1 MAEKKFYWLKLKE
14 DFFRQK
20 EIKKLRKIAGG
31 DTYTIIYLKMQLLSL
46 RNEGILYYEE
56 TEETFEEQLSLEI
69 DEDIDNVKVTLAFL
83 FNNNLIEEISD
94 NEFVLSKA
102 SECIGKEGS
111 SAKRMRKLRENQVNK
126 QIKGQTTLQCD
137 TVVTDGDK
145 NVTTEREKEI
155 ERREKRKEIDIE
167 KEIENKSSV
176 VVSNIEVFKY
186 FEQCGFLLSAIQMDL
201 IVADIE
207 VYSAKWLMDAAEHS
221 VKAGKINYN
230 YVQGILRNWK
240 AEGRKEDS
248 SGSFK
253 QDTGKGECKKYNI
266 NTIWDEEEWRR
277 KHPVDPN
284 AEEPI

>member
-46 RNEGILYYEE
+46 RNEGILYYEG

-69 DEDIDNVKVTLAFL
+69 DEEIDNVKVTLAFL

-145 NVTTEREKEI
+145 NVMTEREKEI

-207 VYSAKWLMDAAEHS
+207 VYSAKWLMDAAERS

-248 SGSFK
+248 YGRK
-253 QDTGKGECKKYNI
+253 GGGTGNNRDDLGEQLR
-266 NTIWDEEEWRR
+266 DEGIGFST
-277 KHPVDPN
+277 DDL
-284 AEEPI
+284 

>member
-14 DFFRQK
+14 DFFEEDTIQWLEEQENGKDYCLFYLKLCLKSLKTNGILIRNVGQML
-20 EIKKLRKIAGG
+20 IPYDVKKLADITNTTVDTAIVAMEVFKKIGLVQVLENG
-31 DTYTIIYLKMQLLSL
+31 EIYMTQLENMVGSESKWAQKK
-46 RNEGILYYEE
+46 RSQRSKDKHE
-56 TEETFEEQLSLEI
+56 
-69 DEDIDNVKVTLAFL
+69 DNVLKLSSESPRE
-83 FNNNLIEEISD
+83 IE
-94 NEFVLSKA
+94 K
-102 SECIGKEGS
+102 
-111 SAKRMRKLRENQVNK
+111 
-126 QIKGQTTLQCD
+126 
-137 TVVTDGDK
+137 
-145 NVTTEREKEI
+145 EKEI
-155 ERREKRKEIDIE
+155 RERDKDIE
-167 KEIENKSSV
+167 KEIEKDNKSSV